1 MSLQIN
7 SLLKRH
13 PDFIEK
19 LTVEQ
24 LATETTV
31 VFSTLEEKVLLKLS
45 LPQEWHGEALDWK
58 DDPATDMTVEEFRL
72 GPDKSMRSK
81 PSIP

>member
-1 MSLQIN
+1 M
-7 SLLKRH
+7 KGH

-45 LPQEWHGEALDWK
+45 LPQEWHVEALDWK

-72 GPDKSMRSK
+72 GPDKLMRSK